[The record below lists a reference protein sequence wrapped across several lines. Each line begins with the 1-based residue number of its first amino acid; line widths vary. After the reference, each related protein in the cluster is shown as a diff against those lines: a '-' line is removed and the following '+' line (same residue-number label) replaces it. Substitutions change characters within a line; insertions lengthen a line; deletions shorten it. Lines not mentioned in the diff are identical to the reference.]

1 MQTDVLQLIPLNVN
15 GVMGMK
21 NAKKENQTFEDI
33 RHIDENGIEYWYG
46 RELQKILEYNKWE
59 NFEKVINKAMIACEN
74 TGISVTEHFPD
85 VRKTIKMPKGAEK
98 EIKDYKLSR
107 YACYLIAQNGDSRK
121 KVIALAQT
129 YFAVQTRKQEITEKE
144 YSLLTEDEKRFYQR
158 NLTRKG
164 NYSLNIAAKN
174 AGVKNFDK
182 FHNAGYKGLYNGET
196 ADDIA
201 KRKGLIYREDIL
213 DNMGSDELIANLFRI
228 SQTEQ
233 KLKKDNIQ
241 TEKEANK
248 THYNIGKNIRE
259 VIAKNGGTMPENLPT
274 PEKSLKQL
282 EKESKKKL
290 LKQNV

>member
-1 MQTDVLQLIPLNVN
+1 MVDFFLFSVFEHFTDV
-15 GVMGMK
+15 
-21 NAKKENQTFEDI
+21 
-33 RHIDENGIEYWYG
+33 
-46 RELQKILEYNKWE
+46 
-59 NFEKVINKAMIACEN
+59 
-74 TGISVTEHFPD
+74 S
-85 VRKTIKMPKGAEK
+85 KTIKMPKGAEK
-98 EIKDYKLSR
+98 TILDYKLTR

-129 YFAVQTRKQEITEKE
+129 YFAIQTRKQEISEKE

-164 NYSLNIAAKN
+164 NYSLNQTAKN

-182 FHNAGYKGLYNGET
+182 FHNSGYKGLYNGET

-201 KRKGLIYREDIL
+201 KRKGLRYREDIL
-213 DNMGSDELIANLFRI
+213 DNMGSEELAANLFRI
-228 SQTEQ
+228 TQTES
-233 KLKKDNIQ
+233 KLKRDNIS

>member
-1 MQTDVLQLIPLNVN
+1 MEMILLKEID
-15 GVMGMK
+15 K
-21 NAKKENQTFEDI
+21 NSKSFEDI
-33 RHIDENGIEYWYG
+33 KHIDENGVEFWYA
-46 RELQKILEYNKWE
+46 RELMKILEYNKWE
-59 NFEKVINKAMIACEN
+59 NFEKVINKAKDACKN
-74 TGISVTEHFPD
+74 SGISVFEHFPD
-85 VRKTIKMPKGAEK
+85 VRKLSKRANNAEI
-98 EIKDYKLSR
+98 EIKDYKLTR

-144 YSLLTEDEKRFYQR
+144 YSMLTEDEKRFYQR

-164 NYSLNIAAKN
+164 NYSLNQTAKK

-201 KRKGLIYREDIL
+201 KRKGLRYREDIL

-233 KLKKDNIQ
+233 RLKRDNVD
-241 TEKEANK
+241 TEKKACDTHNK
-248 THYNIGKNIRE
+248 IGKIVRKAIKE
-259 VIAKNGGTMPENLPT
+259 AGGTMPEDLRT
-274 PEKSLKQL
+274 PKKSLKQL
-282 EKESKKKL
+282 EKEKIKQLKSKNDL
-290 LKQNV
+290 Y